1 MFSQIFSSLK
11 QCRWSDSN
19 LGVSILAEIT
29 NVQQKFSW
37 KRPPSTNFATSV
49 CAILIF
55 LVDVVDAV
63 DADQSSNFLSVAPEI
78 RPVPSDGVLIVRE
91 GESASLSCEIIKG
104 SPTPE
109 ITWKRKVRIV
119 AVEHHIVQIGTTVI
133 DALGTS
139 LISPLEGAEWKAK
152 PSHASYYFKHSYF
165 MSVSDFVYLLKQ
177 GKDIFGRLLYLLLK
191 RVYLLAST
199 IYNKLAH
206 WR

>member
-1 MFSQIFSSLK
+1 MT
-11 QCRWSDSN
+11 
-19 LGVSILAEIT
+19 EIT

-55 LVDVVDAV
+55 LVDAV

-91 GESASLSCEIIKG
+91 GETASLSCEIIKG

-152 PSHASYYFKHSYF
+152 PSHASYYFKHSKF